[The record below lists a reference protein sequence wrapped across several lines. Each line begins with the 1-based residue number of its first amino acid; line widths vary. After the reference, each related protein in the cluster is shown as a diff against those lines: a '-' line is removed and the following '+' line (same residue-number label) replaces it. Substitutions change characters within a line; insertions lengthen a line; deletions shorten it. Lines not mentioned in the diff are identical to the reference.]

1 MPSRET
7 PWDPDWFG
15 PVEGEPAGDRR
26 TDIMRDC
33 LEALDEEEQFLAYAR
48 VYEQLSYRE
57 LADRLGISHEA
68 TRKRWLQIQTKLAAC
83 YERATQTI
91 TLEHP
96 EYGLTVD
103 IKKNDYDLIDGYI
116 KDGWIIS
123 WE

>member
-1 MPSRET
+1 MPPRET

-15 PVEGEPAGDRR
+15 ELEDPPSGDRR

-33 LEALDEEEQFLAYAR
+33 LEALSEEEQFLAYGR

-68 TRKRWLQIQTKLAAC
+68 VRKRWNAIQAKLKQS
-83 YERATQTI
+83 YERATQTV

>member
-1 MPSRET
+1 MPPRET

-15 PVEGEPAGDRR
+15 ELADPPNGDRR

-33 LEALDEEEQFLAYAR
+33 IEALNEEEQFLALGR
-48 VYEQLSYRE
+48 IYEQLSYRE

-68 TRKRWLQIQTKLAAC
+68 VRKRWNAIKAKLKRS

-91 TLEHP
+91 TLEQP

-103 IKKNDYDLIDGYI
+103 IRKNDYDLIEGYI
-116 KDGWIIS
+116 EDGWIIS